1 MNSSELLW
9 LSAFVAYFVITPA
22 CVFLRLEAR
31 HRDRWPRRWLV
42 ERTEPT
48 PGGPFRDELDEAPR
62 RYVVE
67 HRGAPREVKVVIVV
81 SLVLGHMF
89 VPGLLA
95 GLFGLPI
102 YGVGLVSIPG
112 LWLAAGIYHNAFGLL
127 RCEPAAAVEARRLQR
142 FAVRLNFVVL
152 AVVAALA
159 LAFGGHGLLLFTAVY
174 SCISLWHAHGL
185 GRAASAIDAVLGE
198 ELEVVTEAARAA

>member
-1 MNSSELLW
+1 M
-9 LSAFVAYFVITPA
+9 
-22 CVFLRLEAR
+22 
-31 HRDRWPRRWLV
+31 

-112 LWLAAGIYHNAFGLL
+112 LWLTAG
-127 RCEPAAAVEARRLQR
+127 
-142 FAVRLNFVVL
+142 
-152 AVVAALA
+152 
-159 LAFGGHGLLLFTAVY
+159 TAVY
-174 SCISLWHAHGL
+174 SWISLWHAHGL

-198 ELEVVTEAARAA
+198 ELEVVAEASRYAGSTINSGAPSSTSDSSITSTAFTFARAGSPSPP